1 MIIGRDKEKQ
11 LLIDM
16 VNSKEAE
23 FIAVWGRR
31 IGKTFL
37 IETFF
42 KAQDCVLFHT
52 TGIQKGT

>member
-23 FIAVWGRR
+23 FIAVCGEEESA
-31 IGKTFL
+31 KL
-37 IETFF
+37 S
-42 KAQDCVLFHT
+42 
-52 TGIQKGT
+52 